1 MMKMNKTAIHIVC
14 TLFVFFLCGNAYSAG
29 KEMNTRGPA
38 DRNSA
43 PDLAVQKISREAAQR
58 AFQEGYEEFADE
70 DYAEAGPLFYKYLR
84 NSSPDDEDY
93 EWAEFFFGI
102 CLKKSGFSHA
112 AVDTLAQLVTRKPN
126 PKIVSYCLEFFEQ
139 MIRTEPFDQ
148 DLVINKVICDQ
159 EYGFIDTELSDF
171 INYHQ
176 GVYDWA
182 HGFPTWG
189 DEHFSKIRPG
199 TYYFYRAR
207 YHKALRLVHDD
218 QIDES
223 LALLKT
229 IVESP
234 FPDDRFK
241 DEARKTIARL
251 LYEKGSYPEADRMYA
266 AITMNILEQSQNML
280 ERAWAHYRIGNPEKA
295 MGFLYAFEA
304 PSYQNHFTP
313 EYYILKS
320 FIFKDVCHY
329 QSALTV
335 VNDFNKRYGSAL
347 AEIYQR
353 GNPEENYPLML
364 VLLSKKKIN
373 ETWKFLELLDAEKQK
388 AMMVPDKPLKEYLA
402 KMYSLQIA
410 ESSNDLR
417 LYVQNEY
424 ETMANQ
430 LLQYEE
436 EAHLMEYEIGVDMYQ
451 RVSESHY
458 SEETEKGSDDD
469 GGLVIYP
476 FQGEF
481 WNDELADYHV
491 RLPSKCNNT
500 EEWDVFFK

>member
-1 MMKMNKTAIHIVC
+1 MMKMNRTAIHIICMLV
-14 TLFVFFLCGNAYSAG
+14 LFFLCGNAYAAG
-29 KEMNTRGPA
+29 KEMNTRSASGL
-38 DRNSA
+38 NSD
-43 PDLAVQKISREAAQR
+43 PVVSEPKLSREAVQQ
-58 AFQEGYEEFADE
+58 AFQEGYEEFEDG
-70 DYAEAGPLFYKYLR
+70 DYAEACPLFYTYLR

-112 AVDTLAQLVTRKPN
+112 AVDTLAHLVTRKPN

-139 MIRTEPFDQ
+139 TIRTVPFDQ

-159 EYGFIDTELSDF
+159 EYGFVEKELSDF

-182 HGFPTWG
+182 HGFPAWG
-189 DEHFSKIRPG
+189 DEHFSKIRPE
-199 TYYFYRAR
+199 TYYFYRSQ
-207 YHKALRLVHDD
+207 YHRSLRLIHEDR
-218 QIDES
+218 IDEA
-223 LALLKT
+223 LALLRT
-229 IVESP
+229 IVENR
-234 FPDDRFK
+234 FPDDPFK

-251 LYEKGSYPEADRMYA
+251 LYEKGSYGEADQMYA

-280 ERAWAHYRIGNPEKA
+280 ERAWAYYRIGNPEKA

-304 PSYQNHFTP
+304 PSFQNHFTP

-329 QSALTV
+329 QSALSV

-364 VLLSKKKIN
+364 VLLSKRKIN
-373 ETWKFLELLDAEKQK
+373 ETWKFLELLETEEQK
-388 AMMVPDKPLKEYLA
+388 IMMIPDKPLQDYLA
-402 KMYSLQIA
+402 KMYALQKA
-410 ESSNDLR
+410 ESSGNLR

-458 SEETEKGSDDD
+458 REEADNRKGDVD
-469 GGLVIYP
+469 GLVVYP

-491 RLPSKCNNT
+491 KLPDKCNNT
-500 EEWDVFFK
+500 EEWDIFFK